1 MMKSLRVFLPVMLFA
16 VCGLAQ
22 DVRFN
27 FAAGEDFSKF
37 KTYKWVKIKGA
48 QEMNQLAEGQLK
60 AAVNAEL
67 AKKGL
72 QPTESDTADL
82 YIGYQAGIG
91 TEKQYTSFNSD
102 WGYGPGWGRG
112 WYGGGMGSSM
122 TTGET
127 STIYIGQI
135 GLDMYDP
142 AAKKLVWRG
151 TASKTLDTKAKPEK
165 QQKNLQKAMAK
176 LLKNFPPKAQ
186 ELALD
191 RTGLG
196 SSRRPTADRQRRHAR
211 CLSASPA

>member
-16 VCGLAQ
+16 VCGVAQ

-37 KTYKWVKIKGA
+37 RTFKWVSIKNG
-48 QEMNQLAEGQLK
+48 QEINQLAEGQLK

-82 YIGYQAGIG
+82 YIGYQAGVG
-91 TEKQYTSFNSD
+91 TEKQYTSFNND
-102 WGYGPGWGRG
+102 WGYGPGWGGR

-142 AAKKLVWRG
+142 VAKKLVGRG
-151 TASKTLDTKAKPEK
+151 TASKTLDAKAKPEK

-176 LLKNFPPKAQ
+176 LLKNYPPKPK
-186 ELALD
+186 
-191 RTGLG
+191 
-196 SSRRPTADRQRRHAR
+196 S
-211 CLSASPA
+211 